1 VSIHLHPRRSACFPV
16 VLTAAVGLALAG
28 CGQETALATTPAT
41 APAADPTAVSEQ
53 AVQWT
58 DSVCGALVPVTESLA
73 SPPGFDLTAPA
84 AGRDAYLAYV
94 AQARAATDQ
103 ALDDIAAAGPAPVD
117 GGQQVTEEV
126 RSDVTELRDDLA
138 DARTQLEQA
147 DANDAA
153 AIGASVVAAGNIV
166 GAVAN
171 SAQALSALDGNP
183 RLDAAFEQ
191 AQSCQRLRA
200 VQTPGR

>member
-1 VSIHLHPRRSACFPV
+1 MSIHPHRLRSACVPV
-16 VLTAAVGLALAG
+16 VLSATVGLALAG
-28 CGQETALATTPAT
+28 CGQEAAPTTAPTT
-41 APAADPTAVSEQ
+41 APAAEPTAVSEQ
-53 AVQWT
+53 TVQWT

-84 AGRDAYLAYV
+84 ATRDAYLAYLTQ
-94 AQARAATDQ
+94 AQTATDQ
-103 ALDDIAAAGPAPVD
+103 ALENLAAAGPAPVD
-117 GGQQVTEEV
+117 DGEQVTEEV

-147 DANDAA
+147 DADNPA

-191 AQSCQRLRA
+191 AESCQRLRA
-200 VQTPGR
+200 VPTPGR

>member
-1 VSIHLHPRRSACFPV
+1 VSIHLHPRRSACFPA

-41 APAADPTAVSEQ
+41 APAAEPTAVSEQ

-73 SPPGFDLTAPA
+73 NSPGFDLTAPA
-84 AGRDAYLAYV
+84 ASRDAYLAYL
-94 AQARAATDQ
+94 AQAQAATDR
-103 ALDDIAAAGPAPVD
+103 ALENIAAAGPAPVD

-147 DANDAA
+147 DANDPA

-171 SAQALSALDGNP
+171 NAQALSVLDGNP